1 MCTKKELEQNWNRT
15 MIEAT
20 RLFFFLRRIDFF
32 LYPQKSFSCPW
43 HISCIIFK
51 TAEDHNPTRGALLPL
66 QQRLSLAL
74 RGTSTPPTPHSVF
87 YFFNFF
93 LFIFIIPLK
102 RQNPKCNLLEE
113 ESICGR
119 AGLQFVVCP
128 SRVWLQTPPGSR
140 WHVSVDASSIWDA
153 KESAADGDSE
163 GGKRDAR
170 RGISGRVSTS
180 DDLRI
185 VTSTDGKRGDV
196 SNSCQGLQFWVRLCL
211 RSKK

>member
-66 QQRLSLAL
+66 QQRLSFAL
-74 RGTSTPPTPHSVF
+74 RGTSTPPPPPTTL
-87 YFFNFF
+87 FFIFLFF

-128 SRVWLQTPPGSR
+128 SRVWLKPPHLVAG
-140 WHVSVDASSIWDA
+140 DASQSMLA
-153 KESAADGDSE
+153 QSGMLKSRRLMETVKE
-163 GGKRDAR
+163 GGEM
-170 RGISGRVSTS
+170 RGVE
-180 DDLRI
+180 
-185 VTSTDGKRGDV
+185 
-196 SNSCQGLQFWVRLCL
+196 
-211 RSKK
+211 